1 MIFLQAKVKL
11 FAQLREGRCK
21 EANIGIEDQTRVKD
35 VVKDLNI
42 ATNEVAICLVNGQ
55 DKSLDSEI
63 QNGDTVA
70 LFPPI
75 GG

>member
-1 MIFLQAKVKL
+1 MKATVKL
-11 FAQLREGRCK
+11 FAQLRDGRFK
-21 EANIGIEDQTRVKD
+21 AEEIRIPEQMRVKD
-35 VVKDLNI
+35 VVEGLDIPPK
-42 ATNEVAICLVNGQ
+42 EVAICLVNGH
-55 DKSLDSEI
+55 DTGIESVI